1 MEPDE
6 AFSAFD
12 FEADPRWRQYW
23 NNLELPAGIDE
34 AKARK
39 KYKAKWY
46 QREVD
51 PAFEPNASG
60 PASNAAPGGQPAS
73 ASTSAGTTSTHPSPQ
88 PTPPSAPGQAA
99 KSSSKTSGG
108 AAGRSASGL
117 GQRLQRMLDG
127 NRSQL
132 LLFSLHATL
141 LLLAVLH
148 LQPLQRPL
156 SYAAWS
162 WFLQLAVF
170 KYAYKVYLKAGLPRL
185 RPFPAAIKGYL
196 QQVAATTDFQY
207 ALMNVLFLPQRPMML
222 VMVPT
227 VVLSTYHAFAFMASN
242 FGQTHLWRVYG
253 SRAHA
258 WLFSQQQSAIMYNA
272 AAEIGV
278 GFLVIISVFSN
289 LRNILFVWLY
299 WNFLRMR
306 YFTPDAST
314 YHQLVWGQ
322 LELKTAPVFQMV
334 PMLRVP
340 LSLAKRW
347 FLSLA
352 QPAAR

>member
-1 MEPDE
+1 MVVEE
-6 AFSAFD
+6 AFSTFD
-12 FEADPRWRQYW
+12 FGSDPRWQHYW
-23 NNLELPAGIDE
+23 SSLELPAGIDE
-34 AKARK
+34 AKAMK

-46 QREVD
+46 QREID
-51 PAFEPNASG
+51 PTYDASQPTRPSAPSTGAQQASAAEPGTS
-60 PASNAAPGGQPAS
+60 APKPAS
-73 ASTSAGTTSTHPSPQ
+73 AG
-88 PTPPSAPGQAA
+88 
-99 KSSSKTSGG
+99 TSG
-108 AAGRSASGL
+108 SSTASGSKPSSAAQGLL
-117 GQRLQRMLDG
+117 GGLTQRLQRMLGG

-132 LLFSLHATL
+132 VLFSLHAIL

-170 KYAYKVYLKAGLPRL
+170 KYAYKVYLKSGLPRL
-185 RPFPAAIKGYL
+185 RPFPAAIKGYM

-207 ALMNVLFLPQRPMML
+207 ALMNMLFLPQRPMML
-222 VMVPT
+222 VMLPT

-242 FGQTHLWRVYG
+242 FGQTQLWKAYG
-253 SRAHA
+253 SRGHA
-258 WLFSQQQSAIMYNA
+258 WLFSQQQNAIMYNA

-278 GFLVIISVFSN
+278 GFLVIVSVFGN
-289 LRNILFVWLY
+289 LRNIIFVFLY

-314 YHQLVWGQ
+314 YHRLVWGQ
-322 LELKTAPVFQMV
+322 LEQKAAPVFQAV
-334 PMLRVP
+334 PMLQIP
-340 LSLAKRW
+340 LSFVKKW